1 MAIPVLKGSED
12 VDNFS
17 KQMRVYAKRHGF
29 ETVFK
34 SDPYV
39 AVGADESDCASMMAQ
54 RITASMYERLLMA
67 WVFFFQALQS
77 NVDEASFHRSTS
89 PSKCWV
95 SINSGLVRYENQC
108 TEGNLHEAAVYLSNR
123 EGGRP
128 RRKTVLDGRPTCKTE
143 QHRHGCG

>member
-54 RITASMYERLLMA
+54 RVTASMYERLLMA

-77 NVDEASFHRSTS
+77 NVDEAAFHRSTS
-89 PSKCWV
+89 PSTCWV
-95 SINSGLVRYENQC
+95 SIVDWYD
-108 TEGNLHEAAVYLSNR
+108 T
-123 EGGRP
+123 
-128 RRKTVLDGRPTCKTE
+128 KTNAQKGTCMWQLYSFQIGKE
-143 QHRHGCG
+143 DDPVEKLY